1 MFAEFMVESFY
12 SRARRGNRRIAGYVT
27 VSATPLSDKMADQK
41 TANVTARS
49 IEALIIE
56 LVKALLKAGSLSA
69 TVMPLLT
76 DHNIPSEYFDPTEQ
90 RWHTARESIKSY
102 YPRKDTKNVT

>member
-12 SRARRGNRRIAGYVT
+12 SRARRIAGYVT

-49 IEALIIE
+49 ITIERLNDEIIQT
-56 LVKALLKAGSLSA
+56 LVD
-69 TVMPLLT
+69 T
-76 DHNIPSEYFDPTEQ
+76 DVNDCYQ
-90 RWHTARESIKSY
+90 
-102 YPRKDTKNVT
+102 

>member
-12 SRARRGNRRIAGYVT
+12 SRARRIAGYVT

-49 IEALIIE
+49 IFRCSR
-56 LVKALLKAGSLSA
+56 LLKRHYFSLKPAGHIGVGLI
-69 TVMPLLT
+69 LE
-76 DHNIPSEYFDPTEQ
+76 N
-90 RWHTARESIKSY
+90 
-102 YPRKDTKNVT
+102 